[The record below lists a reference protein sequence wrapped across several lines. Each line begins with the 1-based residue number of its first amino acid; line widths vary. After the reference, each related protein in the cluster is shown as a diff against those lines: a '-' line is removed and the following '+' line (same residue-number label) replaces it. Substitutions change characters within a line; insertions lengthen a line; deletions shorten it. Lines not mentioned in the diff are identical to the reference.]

1 MLENIPIS
9 MSTPPSRNN
18 SSISR
23 RKLLFSLG
31 AGGLAYTSISSQAY
45 TTGEVGRSSDISSS
59 EDPAGLLGL
68 QITESVS
75 RGSSNI
81 PLVIVE
87 NNYSFDLSCTFT
99 ILGVSQN
106 AASFSQT
113 GGSSYTVTIPSGTT
127 QDIRIDVEQKNTNA
141 SEIEF
146 SLDAESTAGEGVS
159 VSLIRSQTQIGGGST
174 DPATGEIDLING
186 GQKGNSGR
194 FTIEWA
200 TGGDTSQF
208 SGVNIYINGQLEVD
222 GGAFSGSNTYRLS
235 SGDTVTGE
243 LIDTNGNVVD
253 TDTVYF

>member
-1 MLENIPIS
+1 MPK
-9 MSTPPSRNN
+9 PPSRNS

-45 TTGEVGRSSDISSS
+45 TTGEVGRSSDIGSS

-87 NNYSFDLSCTFT
+87 NNYNFDLSCTFT
-99 ILGVSQN
+99 ILGTSQN

-113 GGSSYTVTIPSGTT
+113 GGSTYTVTIPSGTT
-127 QDIRIDVEQKNTNA
+127 QDIRIDVVQQNTNV
-141 SEIEF
+141 SVIEF

-159 VSLIRSQTQIGGGST
+159 VSLTRAETQIGSGST
-174 DPATGEIDLING
+174 DPATGEIDLVNG
-186 GQKGNSGR
+186 GQKGKSGK

-200 TGGDTSQF
+200 TGGDTAQF
-208 SGVNIYINGQLEVD
+208 SGVNIYVNGQLEID
-222 GGAFSGSNTYRLS
+222 GGAFSGSETFRLS

-243 LIDTNGNVVD
+243 LIDNNGNVVD
-253 TDTVYF
+253 TDIVYL